1 MATILETLKN
11 HNPCPG
17 GRDYLGD
24 QTDPV
29 AAWDNCQRPDWM
41 LWAAWKLGV
50 DHRLIVHAAAMC
62 ARTALKY
69 VPIGENRPLAA
80 IEAAE
85 RWAENPTEE
94 NRVGANAAAYAA
106 DAAAD
111 AAYAAADAAYAVAN
125 AAAYAAYAVANAAAA
140 AAYVAA
146 YAAYAAAN
154 AADAAAYVAYAAAN
168 AADAAAYVVA
178 DAVNAAAVNAANATD
193 AKPQNIHRELAIL
206 VREIIP
212 AALIAEK

>member
-1 MATILETLKN
+1 MKMATILETLKN

-17 GRDYLGD
+17 GRDYLDD

-29 AAWDNCQRPDWM
+29 AAWNNCQRPDWM

-50 DHRLIVHAAAMC
+50 DCRLIVRAAAMC
-62 ARTALKY
+62 ARTALKF
-69 VPIGENRPLAA
+69 VTAGENRPLAA

-106 DAAAD
+106 YAAAAAAYAAAD
-111 AAYAAADAAYAVAN
+111 AAYAAADAAYAAAN
-125 AAAYAAYAVANAAAA
+125 TAIYAANA

-146 YAAYAAAN
+146 YAAADDAAN
-154 AADAAAYVAYAAAN
+154 AADAAD
-168 AADAAAYVVA
+168 AADAAAYAAYVAA
-178 DAVNAAAVNAANATD
+178 DAANAAN

-212 AALIAEK
+212 AALIAEKYAALIAEK

>member
-1 MATILETLKN
+1 
-11 HNPCPG
+11 
-17 GRDYLGD
+17 
-24 QTDPV
+24 
-29 AAWDNCQRPDWM
+29 
-41 LWAAWKLGV
+41 
-50 DHRLIVHAAAMC
+50 MC

-106 DAAAD
+106 ADAAD
-111 AAYAAADAAYAVAN
+111 AAYAAADAAAN
-125 AAAYAAYAVANAAAA
+125 AAANAAAA

-146 YAAYAAAN
+146 AAD
-154 AADAAAYVAYAAAN
+154 AADAAAY
-168 AADAAAYVVA
+168 AAYVAA
-178 DAVNAAAVNAANATD
+178 DAANATD
-193 AKPQNIHRELAIL
+193 AKPQNIHREMAIL

>member
-41 LWAAWKLGV
+41 LWAAGKLGV
-50 DHRLIVHAAAMC
+50 DRRLIVRAAAMC

-106 DAAAD
+106 YAAAAAAYANANANAADAADAAAYAVYVAADAANVAAD
-111 AAYAAADAAYAVAN
+111 AAYAQQGD
-125 AAAYAAYAVANAAAA
+125 
-140 AAYVAA
+140 
-146 YAAYAAAN
+146 
-154 AADAAAYVAYAAAN
+154 
-168 AADAAAYVVA
+168 
-178 DAVNAAAVNAANATD
+178 
-193 AKPQNIHRELAIL
+193 IRRELAIL

-212 AALIAEK
+212 AELIAEKYSVIKVE

>member
-1 MATILETLKN
+1 
-11 HNPCPG
+11 
-17 GRDYLGD
+17 
-24 QTDPV
+24 
-29 AAWDNCQRPDWM
+29 M
-41 LWAAWKLGV
+41 LWAAGKLGV
-50 DHRLIVHAAAMC
+50 DRRLIVRAAAMC

-94 NRVGANAAAYAA
+94 NRVGARA
-106 DAAAD
+106 
-111 AAYAAADAAYAVAN
+111 AAYAAADAAYAADVA
-125 AAAYAAYAVANAAAA
+125 
-140 AAYVAA
+140 AA

-154 AADAAAYVAYAAAN
+154 AAAN
-168 AADAAAYVVA
+168 AADAA
-178 DAVNAAAVNAANATD
+178 NAAADAADAADVAADAANAAAYAADAD
-193 AKPQNIHRELAIL
+193 AKPQNSHRKLAIL